1 MLFLIFFLFIFLSR
15 KSAIFLLRFVFS
27 DFEGILGAL
36 WQHCFPVY
44 CQFAP
49 EGSSILNSYG
59 DGLHSGC
66 SAVVQLALIGRGYI
80 CAFRLSFVFYS
91 SSSIFCVRYLTS

>member
-1 MLFLIFFLFIFLSR
+1 MVFLFGFLST

-27 DFEGILGAL
+27 DLEGILGAL
-36 WQHCFPVY
+36 QQHCCPVH
-44 CQFAP
+44 CPFAP
-49 EGSSILNSYG
+49 EGSSILNAYG

-66 SAVVQLALIGRGYI
+66 SAGVQLSLIGRGYI

>member
-1 MLFLIFFLFIFLSR
+1 MLFLMFFLFGFLNT
-15 KSAIFLLRFVFS
+15 KSVIFLLRFIFS
-27 DFEGILGAL
+27 DVEGILGAL
-36 WQHCFPVY
+36 WQHCCPVY
-44 CQFAP
+44 SPFAP

-66 SAVVQLALIGRGYI
+66 SAGVQLSLIGRGSI

-91 SSSIFCVRYLTS
+91 SSSLFCVRHLTS